1 MAVKIGKLLQKSVNC
16 CKNQENAA
24 KIGKMQQK
32 SGNCSEL
39 NENDVDNRN
48 FDCHAKTN
56 PMMVGIFMSWSLLRN
71 CTDSDHF
78 YF

>member
-1 MAVKIGKLLQKSVNC
+1 MKLNGITQSDSYKIPQNSILRTFGN
-16 CKNQENAA
+16 KNL
-24 KIGKMQQK
+24 IDF
-32 SGNCSEL
+32 SIREL

-56 PMMVGIFMSWSLLRN
+56 PMMLGIFMPWSLLRN
-71 CTDSDHF
+71 FADSDHS